1 MMKWLLALLL
11 AIPLV
16 DAAVLAWL
24 GTKLGWAEVVLL
36 VVLTA
41 LIGGILVRAEGRRT
55 IRGIQQSLAK
65 GEPPTDGLIDGGL
78 LIAAGAFLVTPGIV
92 TDAIGFLLVIP
103 VTRAPIRWVLKK
115 KVIVPKLDSKTGGF
129 ASGNVYTFGFPQS
142 EGTESVNPEDFDLG
156 GAGGPGAPGGPFG
169 GTGDSP
175 DVDSDAGESGSAS
188 DDDTVD
194 LDSDEYDVEDDDQ

>member
-1 MMKWLLALLL
+1 MKKWLLGLLL

-24 GTKLGWAEVVLL
+24 GTRLGWAEVVLL

-41 LIGGILVRAEGRRT
+41 LVGGLLVRAEGRRT
-55 IRGIQQSLAK
+55 IRGIQRSLAE

-78 LIAAGAFLVTPGIV
+78 LIAAGAFLLTPGVV

-103 VTRAPIRWVLKK
+103 ITRAPVRWALKK
-115 KVIVPKLDSKTGGF
+115 WIIVPKLDAKTGGF

-142 EGTESVNPEDFDLG
+142 GESEGVDPEDFDLG
-156 GAGGPGAPGGPFG
+156 GGSGPFG
-169 GTGDSP
+169 GASTGD
-175 DVDSDAGESGSAS
+175 VDGDGGRDAGSGSS
-188 DDDTVD
+188 GDETVD
-194 LDSDEYDVEDDDQ
+194 LGSDEYDVEDDDR

>member
-1 MMKWLLALLL
+1 MKKWLLGLLL

-24 GTKLGWAEVVLL
+24 GTRLGWAEVVLL

-41 LIGGILVRAEGRRT
+41 LVGGLLVRAEGRRT
-55 IRGIQQSLAK
+55 IRGIQRSLAE

-78 LIAAGAFLVTPGIV
+78 LIAAGAFLLTPGVV

-103 VTRAPIRWVLKK
+103 ITRAPVRWALKK
-115 KVIVPKLDSKTGGF
+115 WIIVPKIDAKTGGF

-142 EGTESVNPEDFDLG
+142 GESEGVDPEDFDLG
-156 GAGGPGAPGGPFG
+156 GGSGPFG
-169 GTGDSP
+169 GASTGD
-175 DVDSDAGESGSAS
+175 VDGDGGRDAGSGSS
-188 DDDTVD
+188 GDETVD
-194 LDSDEYDVEDDDQ
+194 LGSDEYDVEDDDR